1 MENFSILPIAMKVA
15 AKTIA
20 LDLVS
25 VSPMGNISEE
35 MNKIKKDVSVEN
47 RDRKISA
54 IVDGKEFQEMKVE
67 EHPTYNSGPKGQLF
81 YLDFKY
87 NDDTDDNDFE

>member
-1 MENFSILPIAMKVA
+1 MEIFTILPIAMKVA
-15 AKTIA
+15 AKTFA
-20 LDLVS
+20 SDLVS
-25 VSPMGNISEE
+25 VSPMGNTFEE
-35 MNKIKKDVSVEN
+35 LDKIKKDVSIEN

-67 EHPTYNSGPKGQLF
+67 EHPIYNSGSKGQLF

-87 NDDTDDNDFE
+87 GDDTDDNDFE